1 MKCDSEKKKVSV
13 SIITPCLNS
22 EDTIQDTIESVLNQ
36 TYAPAEYII
45 VDGGSGDGTL
55 QIIKE
60 YEPLFHGRLRYVS
73 EKDTGIY
80 NAMNKG
86 IRMSRGSL
94 IGIIN
99 SDDYYE
105 TDAVERAVLHMGKEI
120 CQVIYGYLRIIE
132 RTGTIKYARVEHDSL
147 PKKMIGH
154 PTCFVTR
161 ETYRQCGLFLES
173 LRVTADYE
181 LMLRLYRNNKV
192 EFHLIPSVMANFRA
206 GGASYDVRT
215 SMEHELSRLIHG
227 YGSVKEFWGACRD
240 FMLKNDMGQ
249 ERHIDE

>member
-1 MKCDSEKKKVSV
+1 MKYNSEKKIAVSV
-13 SIITPCLNS
+13 ITPCLNS
-22 EDTIQDTIESVLNQ
+22 ATTIRDTIESVLNQ

-45 VDGGSGDGTL
+45 VDGGSTDGTL
-55 QIIKE
+55 KIIME

-73 EKDTGIY
+73 EQDNGIY

-86 IRMSRGSL
+86 IKMSRGKL

-105 TDAVERAVLHMGKEI
+105 KEAVEQAVLHMGMED

-132 RTGTIKYARVEHDSL
+132 KTGTVRYASVTHESL

-161 ETYRQCGLFLES
+161 ETYKQYGLFLEG
-173 LRVTADYE
+173 LKVTADYE
-181 LMLRLYRNNKV
+181 LMLRLFRSNKV
-192 EFHLIPSVMANFRA
+192 VFHLIPSVLANFRA
-206 GGASYDVRT
+206 GGASYNVRT

-227 YGSVKEFWGACRD
+227 YGNIREFMGSYWN
-240 FMLKNDMGQ
+240 FMLKK
-249 ERHIDE
+249 I